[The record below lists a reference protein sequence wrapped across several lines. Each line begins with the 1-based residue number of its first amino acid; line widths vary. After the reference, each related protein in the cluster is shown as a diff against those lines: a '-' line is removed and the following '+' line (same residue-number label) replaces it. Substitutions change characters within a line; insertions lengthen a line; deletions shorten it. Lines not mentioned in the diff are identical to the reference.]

1 MKTCPKN
8 LTKKGKSH
16 QDSAPNVIKIE
27 NIGKGRSGT
36 IVLKIA
42 VTPHFVNFMTY
53 LAMLQHLNV
62 GNYACI
68 AGIEDTACNFV
79 AN

>member
-1 MKTCPKN
+1 MERCPKN

-16 QDSAPNVIKIE
+16 QVSAPDVDLVGKIW
-27 NIGKGRSGT
+27 SGD

-42 VTPHFVNFMTY
+42 STPHFVNLMAC
-53 LAMLQHLNV
+53 LAMLKHLNV
-62 GNYACI
+62 DNYATI
-68 AGIEDTACNFV
+68 AEDGDIACNFV

>member
-1 MKTCPKN
+1 MERCPKN

-16 QDSAPNVIKIE
+16 QASAPDVDLVGFPIWVGDIILE
-27 NIGKGRSGT
+27 
-36 IVLKIA
+36 IA
-42 VTPHFVNFMTY
+42 VTPHFVMFMTY

-62 GNYACI
+62 DDYALI
-68 AGIEDTACNFV
+68 AGIVDTPCNFV